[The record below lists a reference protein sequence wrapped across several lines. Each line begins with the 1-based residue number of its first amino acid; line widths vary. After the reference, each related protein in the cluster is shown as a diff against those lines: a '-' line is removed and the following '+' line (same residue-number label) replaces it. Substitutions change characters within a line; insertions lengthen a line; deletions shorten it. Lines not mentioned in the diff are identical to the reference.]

1 MSRAYL
7 ERMLGELRNETVVS
21 YPAWAWGLVW
31 AGFPLVGAGIGW
43 LLKPVAGWVAELPW
57 APLKGLFEA
66 VDSVDEP
73 LATIG
78 ALAVGALAGLVLAF
92 FAAAESLTVTVS
104 SGQAVL
110 ARAGQS
116 RAVPRGSVQV
126 VFLDGKHLVL
136 LGQAGEELAREPSDL
151 DADRVREAFREYGY
165 PWRDGGDP
173 YRDEYRR
180 WVPETPELPGGADA
194 LLKARAKAIGKGDSS
209 DAADLRAELVK
220 LGVVVRDEKK
230 RQYVRVVR

>member
-1 MSRAYL
+1 
-7 ERMLGELRNETVVS
+7 MLGELRNETVVS

-31 AGFPLVGAGIGW
+31 AGFPLVGAGAGW
-43 LLKPVAGWVAELPW
+43 LLKSIAGWVAELPW
-57 APLKGLFEA
+57 APLQGLFEA
-66 VDSVDEP
+66 VDSLDEP
-73 LATIG
+73 LAT
-78 ALAVGALAGLVLAF
+78 VGALAIGGLAGLVFAFLA
-92 FAAAESLTVTVS
+92 ASESLTVTVS

-116 RAVPRGSVQV
+116 RAVPRAAVHV

-136 LGQAGEELAREPSDL
+136 LGQSGEELAREPSDL
-151 DADRVREAFREYGY
+151 DTDQVREAFRQYGY
-165 PWRDGGDP
+165 PWREGGDP

-180 WVPETPELPGGADA
+180 WVPETPDLPSGADA
-194 LLKARAKAIGKGDSS
+194 LLKARAKAIDKGDGS
-209 DAADLRAELVK
+209 DAADLRAELAK

>member
-1 MSRAYL
+1 
-7 ERMLGELRNETVVS
+7 MLGELRNETVVS
-21 YPAWAWGLVW
+21 YPAWAWGMVW
-31 AGFPLVGAGIGW
+31 AGFPLVGAGAGW
-43 LLKPVAGWVAELPW
+43 LLKAIAGWVAELPW
-57 APLKGLFEA
+57 APLQGVFEA
-66 VDSVDEP
+66 IDSVDEP

-78 ALAVGALAGLVLAF
+78 ALAIGALAGLVFAF

-110 ARAGQS
+110 ARGGQS
-116 RAVPRGSVQV
+116 RVVHRGAVQV

-136 LGQAGEELAREPSDL
+136 LGPAGEELAREPSDL
-151 DADRVREAFREYGY
+151 EADRVRDAFRQHGF

-180 WVPETPELPGGADA
+180 WVPETPELPSGADA
-194 LLKARAKAIGKGDSS
+194 LLKARAKAIDKGDGG